1 MDNGSLKAFS
11 MWARE
16 KLTKSVKDKL
26 KLLNIEDPCMAD
38 DIACTWFIRVIALRY
53 MEVNKY
59 LPRELSFAEIKETP
73 DIILRQCEELKD
85 IIPYIFKDENE
96 YVQKCIPVDLLV
108 DESILEKLANDIE
121 ESAFINN
128 VEIIG
133 WLYQYY
139 MAEEKDSVFDGL
151 KKNIKISKSNIPA
164 ATQIFTPRWIVQYM
178 AQNSL
183 GRFYLE
189 NLSMSDNKHR
199 VSDEL
204 KHKWIYYI
212 EEAKKEIDINSNQFK
227 KLLPEEVRVLEPC
240 MGAGHILT
248 YLFDLFYDIYLSE
261 GYKENEIS
269 RLILENNLY
278 GLDID
283 ERAKKLA
290 SFALIMKGREYD
302 NNFLESISEKPLNL
316 NLYSISES
324 NNISRDEYDY
334 LISKSLNTEFINDL
348 NYILSVFEDGKEYG
362 SMIKVKE
369 IDFEKLENGLKI
381 ICESNEECKEII
393 NEKIYPLI
401 SQCKVMSAK
410 YHICITNPP
419 FMGLRGVNDN
429 LASYL
434 SSNYPLSKH
443 DTCTVFMEVCE
454 EFLMDNGIYSIINQ
468 HSWMFLS
475 SFIEFRKKL
484 LAEGSF
490 INMLHLGVGAF
501 EENVGTIV
509 QNVAFTRRKGKEAS
523 YTTRI
528 IDCTENA
535 ETSIKRNLVKII
547 GEGNYKNPKLFEI
560 DLNKLSIIPRH
571 PFAYWVSDNI
581 LNIFRKSIP
590 FEAIAKPRQGLATS
604 DNKRFLRYWYE
615 VDSDHICFNARNK
628 EEALKSNKK
637 WFPYNKG
644 GEYRKWF
651 GNNLFL
657 INWENDGKEVKDYA
671 ASLYKSYSRTIK
683 NEDFYFKSGL
693 TYTFIS
699 QDMGVRHSQ
708 SGFIFDVAGSSIFMN
723 DIKKEKVILAF
734 MCSKLSKLFID
745 IMNPTYNIQVGD
757 LKNIPINEEIF
768 KSENMNR
775 IDYLVDENIKL
786 SMDEWNSYETSWD
799 FKTHPFILSKE
810 KQPCYTIEDSFNI
823 WKNTSTH
830 RFYKIKENEEEIN
843 EILIKIYGL
852 KSELSSE
859 IEEKNITVRKADKA
873 IDVKSFISYAI
884 GCIFERYSID
894 SKGFICK
901 NNVIPV
907 TEDICFEDDIISR
920 FIDFVR
926 TTYGENTLEDNLKF
940 IANSIGIRSRESSRE
955 TIRRYIFK
963 EFYKDHLKTYNN
975 KPIYW
980 LFSSGKNGGFKAL
993 CYYHKFSKETLDE
1006 VKILLDKTISYHQ
1019 EKYDKVTKLIRN
1031 DTLSVKDIT
1040 SLQKDLKAIENKII
1054 ECNEYNLVL
1063 GKFVSEKV
1071 NLNLDD
1077 GVDFNYKLL
1086 SELLNKR

>member
-1 MDNGSLKAFS
+1 M
-11 MWARE
+11 
-16 KLTKSVKDKL
+16 
-26 KLLNIEDPCMAD
+26 
-38 DIACTWFIRVIALRY
+38 
-53 MEVNKY
+53 
-59 LPRELSFAEIKETP
+59 
-73 DIILRQCEELKD
+73 
-85 IIPYIFKDENE
+85 
-96 YVQKCIPVDLLV
+96 
-108 DESILEKLANDIE
+108 
-121 ESAFINN
+121 
-128 VEIIG
+128 
-133 WLYQYY
+133 
-139 MAEEKDSVFDGL
+139 
-151 KKNIKISKSNIPA
+151 
-164 ATQIFTPRWIVQYM
+164 
-178 AQNSL
+178 
-183 GRFYLE
+183 
-189 NLSMSDNKHR
+189 
-199 VSDEL
+199 
-204 KHKWIYYI
+204 
-212 EEAKKEIDINSNQFK
+212 
-227 KLLPEEVRVLEPC
+227 
-240 MGAGHILT
+240 
-248 YLFDLFYDIYLSE
+248 
-261 GYKENEIS
+261 
-269 RLILENNLY
+269 
-278 GLDID
+278 
-283 ERAKKLA
+283 
-290 SFALIMKGREYD
+290 
-302 NNFLESISEKPLNL
+302 
-316 NLYSISES
+316 
-324 NNISRDEYDY
+324 
-334 LISKSLNTEFINDL
+334 
-348 NYILSVFEDGKEYG
+348 
-362 SMIKVKE
+362 
-369 IDFEKLENGLKI
+369 
-381 ICESNEECKEII
+381 
-393 NEKIYPLI
+393 
-401 SQCKVMSAK
+401 
-410 YHICITNPP
+410 
-419 FMGLRGVNDN
+419 
-429 LASYL
+429 
-434 SSNYPLSKH
+434 
-443 DTCTVFMEVCE
+443 
-454 EFLMDNGIYSIINQ
+454 
-468 HSWMFLS
+468 
-475 SFIEFRKKL
+475 
-484 LAEGSF
+484 
-490 INMLHLGVGAF
+490 
-501 EENVGTIV
+501 
-509 QNVAFTRRKGKEAS
+509 
-523 YTTRI
+523 
-528 IDCTENA
+528 
-535 ETSIKRNLVKII
+535 
-547 GEGNYKNPKLFEI
+547 
-560 DLNKLSIIPRH
+560 
-571 PFAYWVSDNI
+571 
-581 LNIFRKSIP
+581 
-590 FEAIAKPRQGLATS
+590 
-604 DNKRFLRYWYE
+604 
-615 VDSDHICFNARNK
+615 DSDHICFNARNK

-699 QDMGVRHSQ
+699 QDMGVRYSQ
-708 SGFIFDVAGSSIFMN
+708 IGFIFDVAGSSIFMN

-810 KQPCYTIEDSFNI
+810 KQLCYTIEDSFNT

-907 TEDICFEDDIISR
+907 TEDICFEDDIVSR

-926 TTYGENTLEDNLKF
+926 TTYGENTLEDNLNF

-1006 VKILLDKTISYHQ
+1006 VKILLDRTISYHQ